1 MPTGNAM
8 RKNDFFIDESNF
20 ISDGCAKI
28 RDESK
33 TGCVNYHFLMPLVL
47 FNNLSWILKDYID

>member
-8 RKNDFFIDESNF
+8 RKNVFFIDESNF
-20 ISDGCAKI
+20 ILDGCAKI

-33 TGCVNYHFLMPLVL
+33 TGHVNYHFIMRLSL
-47 FNNLSWILKDYID
+47 FNNL